1 MIGHEKLKDIFH
13 ASDVKIFNNFHNEKI
28 ISFEIFRNFI
38 ALFEELKI
46 VEIELKESSCASSS
60 FAIVLY
66 HKDDKRWALFF
77 TLTREEE
84 KKHLLVYENCIAIGV
99 KNVEN
104 HYDTPYV
111 TMAHDETKKR

>member
-46 VEIELKESSCASSS
+46 VEIELKESGCASSS

-66 HKDDKRWALFF
+66 RKDDKRWALFF
-77 TLTREEE
+77 TLTREEHGRKKSICSYMKIVNRDRCE
-84 KKHLLVYENCIAIGV
+84 K
-99 KNVEN
+99 
-104 HYDTPYV
+104 
-111 TMAHDETKKR
+111 R